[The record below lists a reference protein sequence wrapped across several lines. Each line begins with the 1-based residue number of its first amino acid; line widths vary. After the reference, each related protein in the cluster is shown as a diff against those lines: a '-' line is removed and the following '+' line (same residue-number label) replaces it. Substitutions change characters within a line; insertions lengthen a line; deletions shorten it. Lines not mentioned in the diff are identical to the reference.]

1 MEIFSPDV
9 MNQVYYYGSLVGV
22 TLAAILG
29 TWILFKLA
37 VLFHK
42 IEKREDMSLDMVVL
56 LVKMPKDNEIKID
69 AAEQFFNTLSA
80 LKKSYDY
87 LPGLFSIFDLETTI
101 GFEIV
106 AKHGEILFYVHVP
119 NKYKD
124 LLEKQI
130 YANYQTAEIAL
141 VDEPNVFTE
150 KGHVAYGALVQKDSA
165 YYPMRTYK
173 DLPND
178 SIAAITS
185 ALSKMGDDEGAMVQI
200 LVRPVV
206 DKWKKI
212 GKSYV
217 SSTRKS
223 ETNPEKATYKVDQKV
238 LDKIDEKCSRPGF
251 EVVIRFVVNSTS
263 KELADM
269 HLTNI
274 KSAFSQFNGDL
285 NQLGKTYIMFQ
296 PGFMFNFIYRCF
308 PLIDFWRWHSVSI
321 LSSDELASIFHFPNK
336 AVETPNIEF
345 LKAKRAQAP
354 ANMPSDGIF
363 IGYSKYRG
371 VRVPVFIGEND
382 RRRHVY
388 IIGKTGVGKTQLLV
402 SMLAQDIR
410 KGNGLCFIDPHG
422 DAAEALLEYI

>member
-1 MEIFSPDV
+1 M
-9 MNQVYYYGSLVGV
+9 
-22 TLAAILG
+22 
-29 TWILFKLA
+29 
-37 VLFHK
+37 
-42 IEKREDMSLDMVVL
+42 
-56 LVKMPKDNEIKID
+56 
-69 AAEQFFNTLSA
+69 
-80 LKKSYDY
+80 
-87 LPGLFSIFDLETTI
+87 
-101 GFEIV
+101 
-106 AKHGEILFYVHVP
+106 
-119 NKYKD
+119 
-124 LLEKQI
+124 
-130 YANYQTAEIAL
+130 
-141 VDEPNVFTE
+141 
-150 KGHVAYGALVQKDSA
+150 
-165 YYPMRTYK
+165 
-173 DLPND
+173 
-178 SIAAITS
+178 
-185 ALSKMGDDEGAMVQI
+185 
-200 LVRPVV
+200 
-206 DKWKKI
+206 
-212 GKSYV
+212 

-263 KELADM
+263 KELADK

-296 PGFMFNFIYRCF
+296 KALMFNFLFKCF

-321 LSSDELASIFHFPNK
+321 FVVRRTRVYFSFPEQ

-388 IIGKTGVGKTQLLV
+388 IDWKTGVVNTAFGSMRAGYSKRERASV
-402 SMLAQDIR
+402 S
-410 KGNGLCFIDPHG
+410 
-422 DAAEALLEYI
+422 